1 MDAERQIYLAG
12 NVLPLPAL
20 VKTLEV
26 PTGNQGIPGKL
37 QQEHGETNITRTS
50 TGWFLLT
57 NP

>member
-12 NVLPLPAL
+12 NILPLPAL

-50 TGWFLLT
+50 TGWFF
-57 NP
+57 

>member
-26 PTGNQGIPGKL
+26 PTGNQGIPAKL
-37 QQEHGETNITRTS
+37 QQEHGEANVTRTS
-50 TGWFLLT
+50 TGWFF
-57 NP
+57 